1 MAYNKIIYNKKT
13 LIDLTGDTVDANS
26 LTKGTTAHDKSGAKI
41 TGVLETPSG
50 TITITNNGIHSVKNY
65 ANANVNVPIPAGY
78 IKPEGTKKIT
88 ANGTTDVTSYA
99 SVNVNVAQNTILKI
113 DGVRKTG
120 TYNFTTEM
128 FKSFLESTLP
138 ESPSSEF
145 FLHNG
150 KICFNHINN
159 IYQYNENSKTWSQIA
174 SGLALAGWCKVCS
187 INGTLVAVG
196 NSDKLGSWCYF
207 SYYNGT
213 SWSSIT
219 RVPSWYEN
227 KGVTL
232 VVYKNTLYLVGAGY
246 YNSDDDLYSFR
257 IMKWVDSSKTFD
269 YRSTKF
275 IEYNSNLQ
283 YYRAVVHNN
292 LMYIFRLGDGNN
304 VHTFDGTTVDTKY
317 KSVSPF
323 QNGAMYSYNGELHSI
338 VNGSNYILNTSDY
351 TLSIVETFPTSL
363 YYAIVYNGVIY
374 ASNSTDDLNFYHL
387 YVEMYK
393 LQS

>member
-50 TITITNNGIHSVKNY
+50 TITITNNGIHVVKNY

-78 IKPEGTKKIT
+78 IKPEGTKSIT
-88 ANGTTDVTSYA
+88 SNGTYDITSYA
-99 SVNVNVAQNTILKI
+99 SVNVNIAQNTILKI
-113 DGVRKTG
+113 DGVQKTG
-120 TYNFTTEM
+120 TYNFTTET
-128 FKSFLESTLP
+128 FKSFPESTLP

-159 IYQYNENSKTWSQIA
+159 IYQYNESSKTWSQIA

-213 SWSSIT
+213 SWSSVT
-219 RVPSWYEN
+219 EVPSYYVN
-227 KGVTL
+227 KGETL

-246 YNSDDDLYSFR
+246 YNYSDDKYNMV
-257 IMKWVDSSKTFD
+257 IMEWVDSRKTFTFVKSIED
-269 YRSTKF
+269 NSTM
-275 IEYNSNLQ
+275 ST
-283 YYRAVVHNN
+283 YRAVVHNN
-292 LMYIFRLGDGNN
+292 LMYIFCLSDGYN
-304 VHTFDGTTVDTKY
+304 VHTFDGTTVDKKY

-374 ASNSTDDLNFYHL
+374 ASNSTDDLYFYHL

>member
-50 TITITNNGIHSVKNY
+50 TITITNNGIHVVKNY

-78 IKPEGTKKIT
+78 IKPEGTKSIT
-88 ANGTTDVTSYA
+88 SNGTYDITSYA

-113 DGVRKTG
+113 DGVQKTG
-120 TYNFTTEM
+120 TYNFTTEI
-128 FKSFLESTLP
+128 FKSFPESTLP

-159 IYQYNENSKTWSQIA
+159 IYQYNESSKTWSQIA

-196 NSDKLGSWCYF
+196 NSNSGAQCYF

-213 SWSSIT
+213 SWSSAKQ
-219 RVPSWYEN
+219 VPSYNIN
-227 KGVTL
+227 KGIVL
-232 VVYKNTLYLVGAGY
+232 VVYNDTLYLVGAGNY
-246 YNSDDDLYSFR
+246 IPADGLYQFV
-257 IMKWVDSSKTFD
+257 IMKWVDSSKTFTFVKRID
-269 YRSTKF
+269 YSSSSA
-275 IEYNSNLQ
+275 E

-292 LMYIFRLGDGNN
+292 LMYIFRLADGYN
-304 VHTFDGTTVDTKY
+304 VYTFNGTRVDDKY
-317 KSVSPF
+317 KAVSPF

-387 YVEMYK
+387 YMEMYK

>member
-50 TITITNNGIHSVKNY
+50 TITITNNGIHVVKNY

-113 DGVRKTG
+113 DGVQKTG
-120 TYNFTTEM
+120 TYNFTTEK
-128 FKSFLESTLP
+128 FKSFPESTLP

-159 IYQYNENSKTWSQIA
+159 IYQYNESSKTWSQIA
-174 SGLALAGWCKVCS
+174 SGLTLAGWCKVCS

-213 SWSSIT
+213 SWSSVT
-219 RVPSWYEN
+219 KVPSYYEN
-227 KGVTL
+227 KGAPL
-232 VVYKNTLYLVGAGY
+232 VVYKNILYLVGAGY
-246 YNSDDDLYSFR
+246 YNYTDDTYDLV
-257 IMKWVDSSKTFD
+257 IMKWVDSRKTFTFVKSIETS
-269 YRSTKF
+269 ST
-275 IEYNSNLQ
+275 YD
-283 YYRAVVHNN
+283 YRAVVHNN
-292 LMYIFRLGDGNN
+292 LMYIFRLGDDYN
-304 VHTFDGTTVDTKY
+304 VHTFDGTTVDTKN

-374 ASNSTDDLNFYHL
+374 ASNSKDDLNFYHL

>member
-78 IKPEGTKKIT
+78 IKPEGTKQIT
-88 ANGTTDVTSYA
+88 ANGITDVTSYA
-99 SVNVNVAQNTILKI
+99 SVNVNIAQNTILKI
-113 DGVRKTG
+113 DGVQKTG
-120 TYNFTTEM
+120 TYNFTTEI
-128 FKSFLESTLP
+128 FKSFPESILP

-159 IYQYNENSKTWSQIA
+159 IYQYNESSKTWSQIA
-174 SGLALAGWCKVCS
+174 SGLALKGWCKVCS

-213 SWSSIT
+213 SWSSVT
-219 RVPSWYEN
+219 QVPSYYQN

-232 VVYKNTLYLVGAGY
+232 VVYKNILYLVGAGY
-246 YNSDDDLYSFR
+246 YSSSDDNYKFA
-257 IMKWVDSSKTFD
+257 IMKWVDSRKTFTFVKSID
-269 YRSTKF
+269 YSASTEF
-275 IEYNSNLQ
+275 
-283 YYRAVVHNN
+283 YRAVVHNN
-292 LMYIFRLGDGNN
+292 LMYIFRLGDGYN
-304 VHTFDGTTVDTKY
+304 VYTFDGTKVDTEY
-317 KSVSPF
+317 KAVSPF

>member
-26 LTKGTTAHDKSGAKI
+26 LTKGTTAHDKSGVKI

-50 TITITNNGIHSVKNY
+50 TITITNNGTHSVKNY

-78 IKPEGTKKIT
+78 IKPEGTKQIT

-99 SVNVNVAQNTILKI
+99 SANVNIAQNTILKI
-113 DGVRKTG
+113 DGVQKTG
-120 TYNFTTEM
+120 TYNFTTER
-128 FKSFLESTLP
+128 FKSFPESTLP
-138 ESPSSEF
+138 ENPSSEF

-159 IYQYNENSKTWSQIA
+159 IYQYNESSKTWSQIA

-213 SWSSIT
+213 SWSSVT
-219 RVPSWYEN
+219 QVPSYYEN
-227 KGVTL
+227 KGIAL
-232 VVYKNTLYLVGAGY
+232 VVYNDTLYLVGAGY
-246 YNSDDDLYSFR
+246 YSSSDDNYNFV
-257 IMKWVDSSKTFD
+257 IMKWVDSNKTFAWVKSIED
-269 YRSTKF
+269 SSTT
-275 IEYNSNLQ
+275 NT
-283 YYRAVVHNN
+283 YRAVVHNN
-292 LMYIFRLGDGNN
+292 LMYIFRLGDGYN
-304 VHTFDGTTVDTKY
+304 VHTFDGTKVATKY

-338 VNGSNYILNTSDY
+338 INGSNYILNTSDY

-374 ASNSTDDLNFYHL
+374 ASNSTDDLDFYHL

>member
-26 LTKGTTAHDKSGAKI
+26 LTKGTTAHDKSGVKI

-50 TITITNNGIHSVKNY
+50 TITITNNGIHVVKNY

-113 DGVRKTG
+113 DGVQKTG
-120 TYNFTTEM
+120 TYNFTTET
-128 FKSFLESTLP
+128 FKSFPESILP

-159 IYQYNENSKTWSQIA
+159 IYQYNESSETWSQIA

-196 NSDKLGSWCYF
+196 NSDNLHTWCYF

-213 SWSSIT
+213 SWSSVT
-219 RVPSWYEN
+219 QVPSWDQN

-232 VVYKNTLYLVGAGY
+232 VVYNDTLYLVGAAY
-246 YNSDDDLYSFR
+246 YSYSDDNYNLA
-257 IMKWVDSSKTFD
+257 IMKWVDSNKTFAWV
-269 YRSTKF
+269 KL
-275 IEYNSNLQ
+275 IEYGSDT
-283 YYRAVVHNN
+283 YTYRAVVHNN
-292 LMYIFRLGDGNN
+292 LMYIFRLGDGYN
-304 VHTFDGTTVDTKY
+304 VYTFDGTTVDTKY
-317 KSVSPF
+317 KAVSPF

-387 YVEMYK
+387 YMEMYK

>member
-78 IKPEGTKKIT
+78 IKPEGTKEIT

-120 TYNFTTEM
+120 TYNFTTEI
-128 FKSFLESTLP
+128 FKSFPESTLP

-159 IYQYNENSKTWSQIA
+159 IYQYNESSKTWSQIA

-196 NSDKLGSWCYF
+196 NSDNSALRCYF

-213 SWSSIT
+213 SWSSVT
-219 RVPSWYEN
+219 QVPSYNIN
-227 KGVTL
+227 KGIVL
-232 VVYKNTLYLVGAGY
+232 VVYNDTLYLVGAGIY
-246 YNSDDDLYSFR
+246 IPADGLYNFV
-257 IMKWVDSSKTFD
+257 IMKWVDSRKTFTFVKSID
-269 YRSTKF
+269 
-275 IEYNSNLQ
+275 YNSSGAE

-292 LMYIFRLGDGNN
+292 LMYIFRLGDGYN
-304 VHTFDGTTVDTKY
+304 VYTFNGTRVDTKY
-317 KSVSPF
+317 KGVSPF

>member
-50 TITITNNGIHSVKNY
+50 TITITNNGIHVVKNY

-78 IKPEGTKKIT
+78 IKPEGTKSIT
-88 ANGTTDVTSYA
+88 SNGTYDITSYA

-120 TYNFTTEM
+120 TYNFTTEI
-128 FKSFLESTLP
+128 FKSFPESTLP

-159 IYQYNENSKTWSQIA
+159 IYQYNESSKTWSQIA
-174 SGLALAGWCKVCS
+174 SGLTLAGWCKVCS

-196 NSDKLGSWCYF
+196 NSNSGVQCYF

-213 SWSSIT
+213 SWSSVKQ
-219 RVPSWYEN
+219 VPTYNIN
-227 KGVTL
+227 KGIVL
-232 VVYKNTLYLVGAGY
+232 VVYNDTLYLVGAGNY
-246 YNSDDDLYSFR
+246 IPADGLYQFV
-257 IMKWVDSSKTFD
+257 IMKWVDSSKTFTFVKRID
-269 YRSTKF
+269 YSSSGA
-275 IEYNSNLQ
+275 E

-292 LMYIFRLGDGNN
+292 LMYIFRLGYGNN
-304 VHTFDGTTVDTKY
+304 VYTFNGTRVDDKY
-317 KSVSPF
+317 KGVSPF
-323 QNGAMYSYNGELHSI
+323 QDGAIYSYNGELHSI

-387 YVEMYK
+387 YMEMYK

>member
-50 TITITNNGIHSVKNY
+50 TKTITNNGIHNVKNY

-78 IKPEGTKKIT
+78 IKPEGTKSIT
-88 ANGTTDVTSYA
+88 SNGTYDITSYA

-113 DGVRKTG
+113 DGVQKTG
-120 TYNFTTEM
+120 TYNFTTEI
-128 FKSFLESTLP
+128 FKSFPESTLP

-196 NSDKLGSWCYF
+196 NSNSGVQCYF

-213 SWSSIT
+213 SWSSATQVSTYNI
-219 RVPSWYEN
+219 N
-227 KGVTL
+227 KGIVL
-232 VVYKNTLYLVGAGY
+232 VVYNDTLYLVGAGNY
-246 YNSDDDLYSFR
+246 IPADGLYQFV
-257 IMKWVDSSKTFD
+257 IMKWVDSRKTFTFVKRID
-269 YRSTKF
+269 YSSSGT
-275 IEYNSNLQ
+275 E

-292 LMYIFRLGDGNN
+292 LMYIFRLGYGDNAY
-304 VHTFDGTTVDTKY
+304 TFNGTRVDTKY

-323 QNGAMYSYNGELHSI
+323 QDGAIYSYNGELHSI

-374 ASNSTDDLNFYHL
+374 ASNSKDDLNFYHL
-387 YVEMYK
+387 YMEMYK

>member
-1 MAYNKIIYNKKT
+1 MAYNKIIYNNRT

-50 TITITNNGIHSVKNY
+50 TITITNNGIHVVKNY

-78 IKPEGTKKIT
+78 IKPEGTKQIT

-99 SVNVNVAQNTILKI
+99 SVNVNIAQNTILKI
-113 DGVRKTG
+113 DGVQKTG
-120 TYNFTTEM
+120 TYNFTTER
-128 FKSFLESTLP
+128 FKSFPESTLP

-159 IYQYNENSKTWSQIA
+159 IYQYNESSKTWSQIA

-219 RVPSWYEN
+219 KVPSYYEN
-227 KGVTL
+227 NGVTL
-232 VVYKNTLYLVGAGY
+232 VVYKNTLYLVGAGE
-246 YNSDDDLYSFR
+246 YNYSDDNYNIE
-257 IMKWVDSSKTFD
+257 IMKWVDSKKTFNWVKSIES
-269 YRSTKF
+269 STTT
-275 IEYNSNLQ
+275 NT
-283 YYRAVVHNN
+283 YRAVVHNN
-292 LMYIFRLGDGNN
+292 LMYIFGLGDGYN
-304 VHTFDGTTVDTKY
+304 VHTFDGTTVNTKN
-317 KSVSPF
+317 KAVSPF

-363 YYAIVYNGVIY
+363 YYAIVYNGAIY

>member
-13 LIDLTGDTVDANS
+13 LIDLTGDTVDVNS

-41 TGVLETPSG
+41 TGTLETPSG
-50 TITITNNGIHSVKNY
+50 TINITNNGIHVVKNY

-78 IKPEGTKKIT
+78 IKPEGTKSIT
-88 ANGTTDVTSYA
+88 SNGTYDITSFA
-99 SVNVNVAQNTILKI
+99 NVNVNIAQNTILKI
-113 DGVRKTG
+113 DGVQKTG
-120 TYNFTTEM
+120 TYNFTTEI
-128 FKSFLESTLP
+128 FKSFPESTLP

-159 IYQYNENSKTWSQIA
+159 IYQYNESSKTWSQIA
-174 SGLALAGWCKVCS
+174 SGLTLTGWCKICS

-196 NSDKLGSWCYF
+196 NSSSTNVWCYF

-219 RVPSWYEN
+219 QVPTYYQN

-232 VVYKNTLYLVGAGY
+232 VVYNNTLYLVGAAY
-246 YNSDDDLYSFR
+246 YSYSNGSYNFA
-257 IMKWVDSSKTFD
+257 IMKWVDSSKTFVFVK
-269 YRSTKF
+269 S
-275 IEYNSNLQ
+275 IEDSSSDNG
-283 YYRAVVHNN
+283 YRAVVHNN
-292 LMYIFRLGDGNN
+292 LMYIFMLGDGYN
-304 VHTFDGTTVDTKY
+304 VHTFDGTRVDTKY

-363 YYAIVYNGVIY
+363 YYAIVNNGVIY
-374 ASNSTDDLNFYHL
+374 ASNSTEDLNFYHL

>member
-1 MAYNKIIYNKKT
+1 MAYNKIIYNNRT

-50 TITITNNGIHSVKNY
+50 TITITNNGIHVVKNY

-113 DGVRKTG
+113 DGVQRTG
-120 TYNFTTEM
+120 TYNFTTEI
-128 FKSFLESTLP
+128 FKSFPESTLP

-159 IYQYNENSKTWSQIA
+159 IYQYNESSKTWSQIA
-174 SGLALAGWCKVCS
+174 SGLDITGQCKVCS

-196 NSDKLGSWCYF
+196 NPISSSWCYF

-213 SWSSIT
+213 SWSSVT
-219 RVPSWYEN
+219 QVPDYYQN
-227 KGVTL
+227 NGVTL

-246 YNSDDDLYSFR
+246 YSYSDDNYNFA
-257 IMKWVDSSKTFD
+257 IMKWVDSNKTFAWVK
-269 YRSTKF
+269 S
-275 IEYNSNLQ
+275 IEYSSSTQ

-292 LMYIFRLGDGNN
+292 LMYIFRLGGGYN

-317 KSVSPF
+317 KAVSPF

-374 ASNSTDDLNFYHL
+374 ASNSKDDLNFYHL
-387 YVEMYK
+387 YMEMYK

>member
-50 TITITNNGIHSVKNY
+50 TITITNNGIHVVKNY

-78 IKPEGTKKIT
+78 IKPEGTKQIT

-113 DGVRKTG
+113 DGVQKTG
-120 TYNFTTEM
+120 TYNFTTEK
-128 FKSFLESTLP
+128 FKSFPESTLP

-159 IYQYNENSKTWSQIA
+159 IYQYNESSKTWSQIA
-174 SGLALAGWCKVCS
+174 SGLTLAGWCKVCS

-213 SWSSIT
+213 SWSSVT
-219 RVPSWYEN
+219 KVPSYYEN
-227 KGVTL
+227 KGAPL
-232 VVYKNTLYLVGAGY
+232 VVYKNILYLVGAGY
-246 YNSDDDLYSFR
+246 YNYTDDTYDLV
-257 IMKWVDSSKTFD
+257 IMKWVDSRKTFTFVKSIETS
-269 YRSTKF
+269 ST
-275 IEYNSNLQ
+275 YD
-283 YYRAVVHNN
+283 YRAVVHNN
-292 LMYIFRLGDGNN
+292 LMYIFRLGEGSN

-317 KSVSPF
+317 KAVSPF

>member
-50 TITITNNGIHSVKNY
+50 TITITNNGIHVVKNY

-78 IKPEGTKKIT
+78 IKPEGTKSIT
-88 ANGTTDVTSYA
+88 SNGTYDITSYA

-113 DGVRKTG
+113 DGVQKTG
-120 TYNFTTEM
+120 TYNFTTEI
-128 FKSFLESTLP
+128 FKSFPESTLP

-159 IYQYNENSKTWSQIA
+159 IYQYNESSKTWSQIA
-174 SGLALAGWCKVCS
+174 SGLTLAGWCKVCS

-213 SWSSIT
+213 SWSSVT
-219 RVPSWYEN
+219 KVPSYYEN
-227 KGVTL
+227 KGATL
-232 VVYKNTLYLVGAGY
+232 VVYKNILYLVGAGY
-246 YNSDDDLYSFR
+246 YNYTDDTYDLV
-257 IMKWVDSSKTFD
+257 IMKWVDSRKTFTFVKSIETS
-269 YRSTKF
+269 ST
-275 IEYNSNLQ
+275 YD
-283 YYRAVVHNN
+283 YRAVVHNN
-292 LMYIFRLGDGNN
+292 LMYIFRLGEGPN
-304 VHTFDGTTVDTKY
+304 VHTFDGKTVDTKY
-317 KSVSPF
+317 EAVSPF

-374 ASNSTDDLNFYHL
+374 ASNSKDDLNFYHL

>member
-50 TITITNNGIHSVKNY
+50 TITITNNGIHVVKNY

-78 IKPEGTKKIT
+78 IKPEGTKQIT

-99 SVNVNVAQNTILKI
+99 SVNVNIAQNTILKI
-113 DGVRKTG
+113 DGVQKTG
-120 TYNFTTEM
+120 TYNFTTEI
-128 FKSFLESTLP
+128 FKSFPESTLP

-159 IYQYNENSKTWSQIA
+159 IYQYNESSKTWSQIA
-174 SGLALAGWCKVCS
+174 SGLALTGWCKVCS

-196 NSDKLGSWCYF
+196 NSNSGPQCYF

-213 SWSSIT
+213 SWSSVKQ
-219 RVPSWYEN
+219 VPSYNIN
-227 KGVTL
+227 KGIVL
-232 VVYKNTLYLVGAGY
+232 VVYNDTLYLVGSGNYIPA
-246 YNSDDDLYSFR
+246 DDLYQFV
-257 IMKWVDSSKTFD
+257 IMKWVDSSKTFTFVKRID
-269 YRSTKF
+269 YSSSSA
-275 IEYNSNLQ
+275 E

-292 LMYIFRLGDGNN
+292 LMYIFRLGDGYN
-304 VHTFDGTTVDTKY
+304 VYTFNGTRVDDKY
-317 KSVSPF
+317 KAVSPF

-387 YVEMYK
+387 YMEMYK

>member
-50 TITITNNGIHSVKNY
+50 TITITNNGIHVVKNY

-78 IKPEGTKKIT
+78 IKPEGTKSIT
-88 ANGTTDVTSYA
+88 SNGTYDITSYA
-99 SVNVNVAQNTILKI
+99 SVNVNIAQNTILKI
-113 DGVRKTG
+113 DGVQKTG
-120 TYNFTTEM
+120 TYNFTTEI
-128 FKSFLESTLP
+128 FKSFPESTLP

-159 IYQYNENSKTWSQIA
+159 IYQYNESSKTWSQIA
-174 SGLALAGWCKVCS
+174 SGLALAGWRKVCS

-196 NSDKLGSWCYF
+196 NSSSSSWCYF

-213 SWSSIT
+213 SWSSVT
-219 RVPSWYEN
+219 QVPDYYQN
-227 KGVTL
+227 NGVTL

-246 YNSDDDLYSFR
+246 YSYSDDNYNFA
-257 IMKWVDSSKTFD
+257 IMKWVDSNKTFAWVK
-269 YRSTKF
+269 S
-275 IEYNSNLQ
+275 IEYSSTMNT
-283 YYRAVVHNN
+283 YRAVVHNN
-292 LMYIFRLGDGNN
+292 LMYIFRLGDGYN

-317 KSVSPF
+317 KGVSPF

>member
-50 TITITNNGIHSVKNY
+50 TITITNNGIHVVKNY

-78 IKPEGTKKIT
+78 IKPEGTKSIT
-88 ANGTTDVTSYA
+88 SNGTYDITSYA

-113 DGVRKTG
+113 DGVQKTG
-120 TYNFTTEM
+120 TYNFTTEI
-128 FKSFLESTLP
+128 FKSFPESTLP

-159 IYQYNENSKTWSQIA
+159 IYQYNESSKTWSQIA

-196 NSDKLGSWCYF
+196 NSNSGAQCYF

-213 SWSSIT
+213 SWSSAKQ
-219 RVPSWYEN
+219 VPSYNIN
-227 KGVTL
+227 KGIVL
-232 VVYKNTLYLVGAGY
+232 VVYNDTLYLVGSGNYIPADG
-246 YNSDDDLYSFR
+246 LYQFV
-257 IMKWVDSSKTFD
+257 IMKWVDSSKTFTFVKRID
-269 YRSTKF
+269 YS
-275 IEYNSNLQ
+275 SSSAV

-292 LMYIFRLGDGNN
+292 LMYIFRLGDGYN
-304 VHTFDGTTVDTKY
+304 VYTFNGTTVDTKY
-317 KSVSPF
+317 KAVSPF
-323 QNGAMYSYNGELHSI
+323 QKGAMYSYNGELHSI

>member
-50 TITITNNGIHSVKNY
+50 TITITNNGMHSVKNY

-78 IKPEGTKKIT
+78 IKPEGTKEIT

-99 SVNVNVAQNTILKI
+99 SVNVNIAQNTILKI
-113 DGVRKTG
+113 DGVQKTG
-120 TYNFTTEM
+120 TYNFTTEI
-128 FKSFLESTLP
+128 FKSFPESTLP

-159 IYQYNENSKTWSQIA
+159 IYQYNESSKTWSQIA

-196 NSDKLGSWCYF
+196 NSDALRAWCYF

-213 SWSSIT
+213 SWSSVT
-219 RVPSWYEN
+219 QVPTYYVN
-227 KGVTL
+227 KGIAL
-232 VVYKNTLYLVGAGY
+232 VVYNDTLYLVGPGY
-246 YNSDDDLYSFR
+246 YSSSDDNYNFS
-257 IMKWVDSSKTFD
+257 IMKWVDSNKKFALVKSFE
-269 YRSTKF
+269 YSSTM
-275 IEYNSNLQ
+275 NT
-283 YYRAVVHNN
+283 YRAVVHNN
-292 LMYIFRLGDGNN
+292 LMYIFRLGTGYN
-304 VHTFDGTTVDTKY
+304 VHTFNGTRVDTKY
-317 KSVSPF
+317 KAVSPF
-323 QNGAMYSYNGELHSI
+323 PNGAMYSYNGELHSI

-387 YVEMYK
+387 YMEMYK